1 VYSFMCHH
9 RYLSSDF
16 HFHCNPFFN
25 SLNLH
30 TVTRLLIIGEV
41 RKVSESAGIITPMRD
56 KSHLQR
62 IVAVAF
68 GSVIVVYLLLFVTS
82 GLAFGT

>member
-41 RKVSESAGIITPMRD
+41 RKVSESAED
-56 KSHLQR
+56 
-62 IVAVAF
+62 
-68 GSVIVVYLLLFVTS
+68 FVSLYMQCMQFTWHYYTY
-82 GLAFGT
+82 AR